1 MVIPV
6 TSIPVNSMIP
16 TELLSVAQMYEA
28 DKTTI
33 AFGVTGEAL
42 MEAAGASVVS
52 AILARWPVEQQAEQ
66 RAVILCGPGN
76 NGGDG
81 FVVARMLVDAGWQ
94 VQLGLLGAPGN
105 LKGDA
110 ALMAAK
116 WTGSVE
122 ALSPQL
128 ITPDTDLIV
137 DAIFG
142 AGLSQEIEGVVRETL
157 KAVAACP
164 APCVAIDVPSGV
176 NGDSGRTQGYVA
188 SATLTVTFFRAKPG
202 HFLLPGRA
210 LRGEL
215 VVADIGIPDRVL
227 LTITPGVMLN
237 GPDLWLESF
246 PLPGTSTHKY
256 MRGHVIVDSGGVSA
270 TGAARLAAMA
280 ALRVGAG
287 LVTVSCPKSALLVH
301 AAHLTSI
308 MLQSCETLED
318 FHKFLPERKHNVAI
332 LGPGNGRSQ
341 RTQGRTLAALQS
353 GLGCVLDADAL
364 SSFEDDPDRLF
375 ETIDGPCILTPH
387 DGEFARLFGE
397 EIAETPEGKAARTL
411 LAAERAG
418 AVVIL
423 KGLDTVIAA
432 PDGRVAINTNAPAWL
447 ATAGS
452 GDVLAGLAGGLMAQ
466 GMTAFDAACAAVWLH
481 GACAATCGPGLI
493 AEDLPGLIPA
503 ELRSMLQPD

>member
-1 MVIPV
+1 MTAKIPA
-6 TSIPVNSMIP
+6 
-16 TELLSVAQMYEA
+16 ELLTVAEMYAA
-28 DKTTI
+28 DKAAISSGT
-33 AFGVTGEAL
+33 TGEVL

-52 AILARWPVEQQAEQ
+52 AIHERWPVDPKSEQ

-81 FVVARMLVDAGWQ
+81 FVVGRLLAEAGWQ
-94 VQLGLLGAPGN
+94 VQLGLLGAVED
-105 LKGDA
+105 LKGEA

-116 WTGSVE
+116 WSGPVE
-122 ALSPQL
+122 ALSPKL

-137 DAIFG
+137 DGIFG
-142 AGLSQEIEGVVRETL
+142 AGLAREIEGVVRETL

-176 NGDSGRTQGYVA
+176 NGDSGKTQGYVA
-188 SATLTVTFFRAKPG
+188 SATLTVTFFKAKPG

-210 LRGEL
+210 LRGKL
-215 VVADIGIPDRVL
+215 VVADIGIPDRILSRIAPRAV
-227 LTITPGVMLN
+227 IN
-237 GPDLWLESF
+237 GPDIWLETF
-246 PLPGTSTHKY
+246 PLPGTGTHKY
-256 MRGHVIVDSGGVSA
+256 MRGHVVVDSGGVST

-287 LVTVSCPKSALLVH
+287 LVTVSCPKSALLAH

-308 MLQSCETLED
+308 MVQSCETLED
-318 FHKFLPERKHNVAI
+318 FNKFLPERKHNVAV
-332 LGPGNGRSQ
+332 LGPGNGRSE
-341 RTQGRTLAALQS
+341 RTRERTLAALQS
-353 GLGCVLDADAL
+353 DLGCVLDADAL
-364 SSFEDDPDRLF
+364 SCFEDDPDRLF
-375 ETIDGPCILTPH
+375 DTIDGPCILTPH

-397 EIAETPEGKAARTL
+397 EIAESPDGKATRTL

-423 KGLDTVIAA
+423 KGIDTVIAA
-432 PDGRVAINTNAPAWL
+432 PDGRVAINANAPAWL

-481 GACAATCGPGLI
+481 GACASTFGPGLI
-493 AEDLPGLIPA
+493 ADDLPGLIPA
-503 ELRSMLQPD
+503 ELRAMLQPD

>member
-1 MVIPV
+1 VAIPV
-6 TSIPVNSMIP
+6 TANIPA
-16 TELLSVAQMYEA
+16 ELLTVAEMYAA
-28 DKTTI
+28 DKAAI
-33 AFGVTGEAL
+33 ASGATGEAL
-42 MEAAGASVVS
+42 MEAAGASVVT
-52 AILARWPVEQQAEQ
+52 AIQERWPVDSKANQ

-81 FVVARMLVDAGWQ
+81 FVVARLLAEAGWQ
-94 VQLGLLGAPGN
+94 VDLGLLGEVDN
-105 LKGDA
+105 LKGEA
-110 ALMAAK
+110 ALMAAS
-116 WTGSVE
+116 WSGSVE
-122 ALSPQL
+122 SLSPQL

-142 AGLSQEIEGVVRETL
+142 AGLSGDIEGVVRETL

-176 NGDSGRTQGYVA
+176 NGDSGKTRGYVA

-215 VVADIGIPDRVL
+215 VVTDIGIPDRVL
-227 LTITPGVMLN
+227 SRIAPKAMHN
-237 GPDLWLESF
+237 GPDIWIEAF
-246 PLPGTSTHKY
+246 PLPGTATHKY
-256 MRGHVIVDSGGVSA
+256 MRGHVVVDSGGVST

-287 LVTVSCPKSALLVH
+287 LVTVSCPKSALLIH

-318 FHKFLPERKHNVAI
+318 FGKFLPERKHNVAI
-332 LGPGNGRSQ
+332 LGPGNGRNE
-341 RTQGRTLAALQS
+341 RTQLRTLAALQS
-353 GLGCVLDADAL
+353 DLGCVLDADAL
-364 SSFEDDPDRLF
+364 SCFEEDPDRLF
-375 ETIDGPCILTPH
+375 DAIDGPCILTPH

-397 EIAETPEGKAARTL
+397 EIADTPDGKAARTL

-423 KGLDTVIAA
+423 KGVDTVIAA

-481 GACAATCGPGLI
+481 GACAATFGPGLI